1 LAEVDRIWFEA
12 NDSDPTWTSLDRLV
26 AALSGYRAYMI
37 EQIAIGVPISSMTR
51 HMLGLFQ
58 GLPGARVFRRDLSD
72 QQALRAQGINWF
84 DASLARFLTVQR
96 TAAT

>member
-1 LAEVDRIWFEA
+1 MLFRSA
-12 NDSDPTWTSLDRLV
+12 LV
-26 AALSGYRAYMI
+26 AGHAEARVVRVCDEAHARIGQRVPLQDFQAGIALERVAVASGY
-37 EQIAIGVPISSMTR
+37 
-51 HMLGLFQ
+51 L
-58 GLPGARVFRRDLSD
+58 D

>member
-1 LAEVDRIWFEA
+1 
-12 NDSDPTWTSLDRLV
+12 
-26 AALSGYRAYMI
+26 MI